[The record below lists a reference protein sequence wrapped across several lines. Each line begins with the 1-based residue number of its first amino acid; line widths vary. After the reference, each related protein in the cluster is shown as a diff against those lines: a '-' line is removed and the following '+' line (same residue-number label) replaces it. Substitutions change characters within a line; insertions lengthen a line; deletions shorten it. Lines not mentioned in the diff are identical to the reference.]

1 MIRYSMKR
9 FKNIFLLLQKSS
21 KSAIL
26 CQKDMTHLL
35 HRAIICMTIWHTS
48 FPQCIPNTLSFLIS
62 TFCNSGPKERDKDR
76 EDPQDKVKLRNS
88 INELMMREQI
98 LTCQKY
104 CFERDIS
111 AGINAFNHRRSQFCF
126 VLTIRNKCVKTVLFH
141 SFGIMY
147 FFRNWFPTLIFW
159 KKKKQTKTEQ
169 YVELFLKWF
178 YGFSLFVLSVFELK
192 MEIFPWYIKVIF
204 TSDLKYFRKHFSGQ
218 VVSSLHKLKKHTVF
232 HFMLKGIVP
241 QISLNNR
248 WHLLTVTSVELIRDP
263 LRSVISEMWVAFQK
277 YSNGNMSLLS
287 ILVFL
292 AWPGCPILTLAKKG
306 DFRFS
311 RVAVHE
317 KTFQLEW
324 KRSPS
329 RLEQLPALVR
339 RRSQRWESVMASI
352 IVAKLKTL
360 TILETTESLD
370 RLMSM
375 RILFCQHARRFKRK
389 GWK

>member
-1 MIRYSMKR
+1 MIRYCMKR

-141 SFGIMY
+141 SFGFMY

-169 YVELFLKWF
+169 YVELFLMWF
-178 YGFSLFVLSVFELK
+178 YGFSLFVLSVFERK
-192 MEIFPWYIKVIF
+192 MKIFPWYIKVIF

-218 VVSSLHKLKKHTVF
+218 VVIRLHKLKNHTVF

-248 WHLLTVTSVELIRDP
+248 WHLLSITSVELIRDP
-263 LRSVISEMWVAFQK
+263 LRSVISDMWVIEEA
-277 YSNGNMSLLS
+277 MSLLC
-287 ILVFL
+287 ILIFL
-292 AWPGCPILTLAKKG
+292 ATSLPILTLAKKG
-306 DFRFS
+306 DFYFS

-317 KTFQLEW
+317 KNF
-324 KRSPS
+324 
-329 RLEQLPALVR
+329 PAGVKK
-339 RRSQRWESVMASI
+339 
-352 IVAKLKTL
+352 VAIKTG
-360 TILETTESLD
+360 TTARAGSEAVATLRICDGLDNCCQTEDLDNPGDDRVSGQTDVYEKSL
-370 RLMSM
+370 LST
-375 RILFCQHARRFKRK
+375 CTQV
-389 GWK
+389 